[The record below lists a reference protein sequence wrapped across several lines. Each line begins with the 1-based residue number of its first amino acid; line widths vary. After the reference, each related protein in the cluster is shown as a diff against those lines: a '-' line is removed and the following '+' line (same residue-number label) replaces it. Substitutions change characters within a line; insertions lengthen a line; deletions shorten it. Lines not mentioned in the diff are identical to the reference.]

1 MAKSKKLT
9 LDKSALLESDF
20 EDLVA
25 RGSAFDE
32 SELEEESV
40 LESGAQFWRFED
52 DPEVIGT
59 YIEPVIAREDN
70 GDQWSKGDTIG
81 YLFQNKNGAEFIVP
95 ANYAIEQ
102 AITTHNAERGQIYK
116 ISFLGKETRDG
127 GRQFSRFR
135 IVRMK
140 RRGTK

>member
-9 LDKSALLESDF
+9 SGKSALLESDF
-20 EDLVA
+20 EELNTH
-25 RGSAFDE
+25 GSAFDE

-52 DPEVIGT
+52 DPEVIAT

-81 YLFQNKNGAEFIVP
+81 YLFHNKNGAEFIVP
-95 ANYAIEQ
+95 ANYAIAQ
-102 AITTHNAERGQIYK
+102 ALQNAERGQIYK
-116 ISFLGKETRDG
+116 IRFLGKETRDG

-140 RRGTK
+140 RRGDK